1 MRSLQDFPGVGQDTF
16 FEEISC
22 FSFILQRMK
31 VSQEEEKRDDS
42 ILTAEGLMA
51 ICCTGG
57 YALCNPYK
65 NYLEDAM
72 QKSEQ
77 QLLASE
83 DEPIPR
89 ITQEEAALIESG
101 IE

>member
-42 ILTAEGLMA
+42 ILAAEDLMS
-51 ICCTGG
+51 ICYTGG
-57 YALCNPYK
+57 YALCSPYK
-65 NYLEDAM
+65 NYLEDAI

-83 DEPIPR
+83 DGPIPQ
-89 ITQEEAALIESG
+89 ITQEEDLIESG
-101 IE
+101 IN